1 MKKEDTLIINHVDL
15 VLLEQQR
22 HSLHSLYNTLCINL
36 EPHLIAYDEFQAL
49 AGILNMLD
57 DWSDE
62 KWHAS
67 GGKV

>member
-22 HSLHSLYNTLCINL
+22 HALHRLFNKLCL
-36 EPHLIAYDEFQAL
+36 VTPCRADKDEFYAL
-49 AGILNMLD
+49 AGILNLLD
-57 DWSDE
+57 NWSDE

>member
-15 VLLEQQR
+15 ILLEQQR
-22 HSLHSLYNTLCINL
+22 HALHRLFNKLRDL

-67 GGKV
+67 GGKI